1 MLIIKSTDKPSHGNM
16 DGGVMAHPKNAIYLH
31 HKTNHQNK
39 VTAAPTINSGTA
51 SSCCLQLGC
60 GSSVRTIWNKIN
72 QRSRSSNCCVD
83 FFRVPNFFK
92 KTSSTTKKSKIRS
105 PNSCWCCLPLKKW
118 LKFARKNHKKK
129 NTAQVVQ
136 VEEITFESDPP
147 KELTEE
153 QQRKSILKKTENIPS
168 NEKDDFKQL
177 PKQGIQEIS
186 DHHNHDKNQ
195 LVLPSG
201 QFKVSPFTQ
210 ANRHDF
216 NVKVKIQSDETL
228 LWLDINKD
236 NLIFCLNSLNK
247 FISDHRSWTL
257 QLVVPCYT
265 IEQIISSINQGNGLI
280 VKNMEN
286 AIEYLEHNNLIMNQR
301 EQTKI
306 INHSSNVQPQK
317 VQTKHCLKQIDSM
330 VKTFEQS
337 KNRLNSCKFI
347 VQKKEP
353 LIEVQNNNEKI
364 NEQIDEQIVCLHKAN
379 KFEDNLKMVMSY
391 CKNLTSVNHSSP
403 SSSIHK
409 FLNSDEVQFLAENN
423 LKRIKKLSNKN
434 DSCFGDLKIGVFG
447 DQKFVIK
454 KMSLTKQMEDDNYK
468 DNVYRQQRYMK
479 CLKTEKFIHQILD
492 ANKCKSVILTKLV
505 KSFSIP
511 CSSDCVLPFASLI
524 IVLEL
529 CSGSVR
535 NYYSQY
541 KKNNCIDNTL
551 IKLLIQMI
559 EALDYLNFGKKF
571 NPINNKDEVIKICH
585 YDIKSDNILWC
596 GHIEN
601 PTFKLTDFGCSK
613 ILNDKISV
621 YELKVGVGRNA
632 PEIITLFDTKN
643 IDQLKKINYE
653 KVDIYCL
660 GITLIKLGL
669 TKNKLIPSHSTA
681 LNKWDLINPY
691 DNNIKCE
698 NCLMRQNSVRKC
710 ADCKDIIRQFIN
722 IMDKMIEVDPEKR
735 VGIKEIKNVSDKY
748 LRQTIIS

>member
-16 DGGVMAHPKNAIYLH
+16 DGGVMAHPENAIYLH

-60 GSSVRTIWNKIN
+60 GSIRTIWNKIN
-72 QRSRSSNCCVD
+72 QRNRSSNCCVD
-83 FFRVPNFFK
+83 LFKVPNFFK
-92 KTSSTTKKSKIRS
+92 KTTSSTTNKSKTRS

-118 LKFARKNHKKK
+118 LKFRKKK
-129 NTAQVVQ
+129 NTVQVVQ

-147 KELTEE
+147 KELIEEE
-153 QQRKSILKKTENIPS
+153 QIIKKTENIPS
-168 NEKDDFKQL
+168 NEKRDLKEL
-177 PKQGIQEIS
+177 PKQEIQAIS
-186 DHHNHDKNQ
+186 NHHNHDKNQ

-201 QFKVSPFTQ
+201 QFKVSQFTQ

-216 NVKVKIQSDETL
+216 NIKVKILSDETSL
-228 LWLDINKD
+228 LLDINKD
-236 NLIFCLNSLNK
+236 NLIFCLNSLSK

-265 IEQIISSINQGNGLI
+265 IEQIISSINQGNELI
-280 VKNMEN
+280 VKNMKN
-286 AIEYLEHNNLIMNQR
+286 AIEYLEHNNLIMSQK

-306 INHSSNVQPQK
+306 INHSSNVQRQK
-317 VQTKHCLKQIDSM
+317 VQTKHCLKQIDSV
-330 VKTFEQS
+330 VKTLEQS
-337 KNRLNSCKFI
+337 KNRSNSCKFI
-347 VQKKEP
+347 VQKNEP
-353 LIEVQNNNEKI
+353 LIEVQNNNEQI
-364 NEQIDEQIVCLHKAN
+364 NEQIDEQIVCLHEEN
-379 KFEDNLKMVMSY
+379 RFEDNLKMVISY
-391 CKNLTSVNHSSP
+391 CRKLTSVNHSFP

-423 LKRIKKLSNKN
+423 LKRIEKLSNKN
-434 DSCFGDLKIGVFG
+434 NSCFGDLKIGVFG

-454 KMSLTKQMEDDNYK
+454 KMSLAKQMEDDHYK
-468 DNVYRQQRYMK
+468 NNVNCQQRYLK

-505 KSFSIP
+505 KSFSVP
-511 CSSDCVLPFASLI
+511 CSSDCVLPFGSLI

-529 CSGSVR
+529 CSGSVK

-541 KKNNCIDNTL
+541 KRNNCIDNTL

-571 NPINNKDEVIKICH
+571 NPINNKDEVIQICH

-613 ILNDKISV
+613 ILNDKISM
-621 YELKVGVGRNA
+621 YELRVGVGRNA
-632 PEIITLFDTKN
+632 PEMVTVFDTKN
-643 IDQLKKINYE
+643 IDQFKKINYE
-653 KVDIYCL
+653 KVDVFCL
-660 GITLIKLGL
+660 AITLIKLGL

-681 LNKWDLINPY
+681 LNKWNLINPY

-698 NCLMRQNSVRKC
+698 NCLMRTNSVRKC
-710 ADCKDIIRQFIN
+710 VDCKDIIRQFID
-722 IMDKMIEVDPEKR
+722 IMDKMIEEDPEKR
-735 VGIKEIKNVSDKY
+735 YGIKKIKNVADKY